1 MVVRNSKLY
10 VEGFT
15 AICSRHVG
23 IGTTNPVTLLET
35 TGAIHA
41 HDASQGP
48 DNGYNGLIR
57 VTRTPASG
65 QYINLTRNGNVV
77 WSLGTVYNSNTF
89 AIGIGQATDS
99 AFTAPTLSIN
109 TAGNVGIGTTSPGAK
124 LDISAS
130 DSAVTYPTM
139 GTGKGSVHI
148 SPTTGTNDN
157 SVAIT
162 FGADSNSTVANSA
175 QAGIYV
181 QSSSFYGSKMYFGTT
196 NAFATGSQSRMMI
209 DSAGNVGIGTASPT
223 QGLLTVNGNV
233 VALGQS
239 PAGAGGSYVA
249 LTNTIG
255 NLPGY
260 PSWSYPTIKTDATNL
275 YLSISG
281 NYSGYFAANGAYV
294 SVSDR
299 NRKENFV
306 EVNTQELLE
315 KLDGMPMF
323 EWNFKGED
331 PGVRHIGPIAQDFHD
346 SFHLNGSDEKK
357 ISHIDPS
364 GVAIVGVKGLLTRVK
379 GLESENAALKA
390 RADKAE
396 TESAQLK
403 AALCSKFPDLPL
415 CKFNASN

>member
-1 MVVRNSKLY
+1 MYGMGVVAANRTALY
-10 VEGFT
+10 ANGVET
-15 AICSRHVG
+15 MS
-23 IGTTNPVTLLET
+23 LM
-35 TGAIHA
+35 
-41 HDASQGP
+41 
-48 DNGYNGLIR
+48 
-57 VTRTPASG
+57 SG
-65 QYINLTRNGNVV
+65 
-77 WSLGTVYNSNTF
+77 
-89 AIGIGQATDS
+89 
-99 AFTAPTLSIN
+99 
-109 TAGNVGIGTTSPGAK
+109 GNVGIGTTAPTTA
-124 LDISAS
+124 LTI
-130 DSAVTYPTM
+130 AVP
-139 GTGKGSVHI
+139 TGKTPI
-148 SPTTGTNDN
+148 STFSGAGGQWQLGQNAGPTSNDD
-157 SVAIT
+157 T
-162 FGADSNSTVANSA
+162 FGLYSYTKGGGPIWTA
-175 QAGIYV
+175 
-181 QSSSFYGSKMYFGTT
+181 TT
-196 NAFATGSQSRMMI
+196 T
-209 DSAGNVGIGTASPT
+209 GNVGIGTASPT

>member
-1 MVVRNSKLY
+1 MITLTTIGHKQRRNRNYRRVWPVAPTS
-10 VEGFT
+10 
-15 AICSRHVG
+15 G
-23 IGTTNPVTLLET
+23 IGTTSPQSALDVSGSIVLSDGNAFATNKYYSGGWKYKANGWGGHMQYFNTGGFGLFVNAQNSSGTGVAVADIQALMVNP
-35 TGAIHA
+35 
-41 HDASQGP
+41 
-48 DNGYNGLIR
+48 N
-57 VTRTPASG
+57 
-65 QYINLTRNGNVV
+65 
-77 WSLGTVYNSNTF
+77 
-89 AIGIGQATDS
+89 
-99 AFTAPTLSIN
+99 
-109 TAGNVGIGTTSPGAK
+109 GNVGIGTTAPTTA
-124 LDISAS
+124 LTI
-130 DSAVTYPTM
+130 AVP
-139 GTGKGSVHI
+139 TGKTPI
-148 SPTTGTNDN
+148 STFSGAGGQWQLGQNAGPTSNDD
-157 SVAIT
+157 T
-162 FGADSNSTVANSA
+162 FGLYSYTKGGGPIWTA
-175 QAGIYV
+175 
-181 QSSSFYGSKMYFGTT
+181 TT
-196 NAFATGSQSRMMI
+196 T
-209 DSAGNVGIGTASPT
+209 GNVGIGTASPT